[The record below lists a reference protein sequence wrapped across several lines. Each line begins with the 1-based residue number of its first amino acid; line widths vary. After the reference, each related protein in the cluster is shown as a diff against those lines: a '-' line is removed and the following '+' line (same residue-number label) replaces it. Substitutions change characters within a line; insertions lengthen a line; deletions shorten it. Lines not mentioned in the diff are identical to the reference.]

1 MIPALLTRRSSRPN
15 VSTACATS
23 SRQFSGSD
31 RSAIWM
37 SALPPPRRISRAVCS
52 VRSASRPA
60 SMTRYPC
67 AASSSAM
74 ARPKPELAPV
84 TSAALMSLLLMLHPF
99 VVYPGRSHG
108 QPHAISVGLVDDLA
122 SWAGI
127 EPDHRARR
135 ERKAL
140 AVDHQRALTLQNEE
154 QLLLLGVRVILHL
167 LSRAETEHVRPE
179 FLQTECFGEVVI
191 RTIRLVMFLDQV

>member
-1 MIPALLTRRSSRPN
+1 MREPWVQVRLSDLVEEHDESYGSYYNLSKALRLKKLRANMFR
-15 VSTACATS
+15 
-23 SRQFSGSD
+23 FSPGQKMEYHSH
-31 RSAIWM
+31 
-37 SALPPPRRISRAVCS
+37 
-52 VRSASRPA
+52 
-60 SMTRYPC
+60 TEQE
-67 AASSSAM
+67 
-74 ARPKPELAPV
+74 ELFFILEGQC
-84 TSAALMSLLLMLHPF
+84 TL
-99 VVYPGRSHG
+99 VVDG
-108 QPHAISVGLVDDLA
+108 
-122 SWAGI
+122 
-127 EPDHRARR
+127 